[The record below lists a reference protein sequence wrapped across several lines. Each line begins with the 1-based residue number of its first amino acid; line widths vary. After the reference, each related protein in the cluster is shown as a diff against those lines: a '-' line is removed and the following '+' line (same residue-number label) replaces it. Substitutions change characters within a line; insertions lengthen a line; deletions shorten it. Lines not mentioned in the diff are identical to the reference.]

1 MNITSPAFRI
11 VPALI
16 LILTFIYPSTVTAG
30 LTGTDTLQVRLD
42 EIRVEAARITETG
55 KTAPFT
61 VSIRNRNADDARVE
75 PSLTLDRIM
84 YDVPGV
90 WINNRENP
98 ALGERISIRGMGW
111 RAAFG
116 VRGIQMYMDGVPLT
130 MPDGQTITSVVD
142 PAFISTMEIIRGPS
156 SSMWGNASGGVIM
169 LRTDRYTA
177 RPVVRVRGL
186 TGSDGLYKTDAEATF
201 RSGSISY
208 HLWGSHLRQ
217 DGFRDHSRFITTRL
231 GGNARWLISER
242 SLLSFTTTL
251 MNSPTSFNPGS
262 LTKEQASDEPRSANP
277 FNVNQ
282 RAGKINSQA
291 QLGITYRYRNDD
303 YEVNTTGY
311 GVMRDLENPL
321 AFAWIK
327 VDRIAYGLRSNVE
340 RKFEY
345 LSVAGGLDLSR
356 QIDDRTNWGN
366 SGGEQG
372 ALRLDQQET
381 VLNTAVFTAV
391 RGSYENITLST
402 ALRRDWIRYESDDS
416 FLADGDNSGSRLF
429 QAWSPSAGL
438 SYDLGRTVLFVNAG
452 TSYETPTTTELVNR
466 PDMTGGFNQDIEPE
480 RTVNFEIGMRGEI
493 GGNLLRY
500 EMAVYSM
507 SVRDRIL
514 PFRTVEG
521 GDRDFF
527 RNQGRSLHRGFEIFM
542 GITPYRST
550 LISGSYSY
558 SDNRFRSADEQLQG
572 ESLRNNTIPG
582 LPDHRY
588 TIRLEGSLYGFR
600 PSLQAERVSSY
611 YVNSLNTVKND
622 AYTVA
627 DLRISHNGIS
637 GKGFTILPFFQVSNL
652 ADVRYNSSVIIN
664 AANNRFFEPAAGRT
678 FQAGFNVIWVGE

>member
-1 MNITSPAFRI
+1 MYKSFLLLSVAL
-11 VPALI
+11 LI
-16 LILTFIYPSTVTAG
+16 LSFIVTTPLSARQ
-30 LTGTDTLQVRLD
+30 TGTDTLHVRLD

-55 KTAPFT
+55 KTAPFA
-61 VSIRNRNADDARVE
+61 VSIRNRTSEQASAE
-75 PSLTLDRIM
+75 PALTLDRIM
-84 YDVPGV
+84 FDVPGV

-130 MPDGQTITSVVD
+130 MPDGQTVTNVVD
-142 PAFISTMEIIRGPS
+142 PGFVSGMEIIRGPS

-169 LRTDRYTA
+169 LRSDRYTSQ
-177 RPVVRVRGL
+177 PVIRVRGL
-186 TGSDGLYKTDAEATF
+186 TGSDGLHKTDAEASF
-201 RSGSISY
+201 RSGSVNY
-208 HLWGSHLRQ
+208 HFWGSHLRQ

-231 GGNARWLISER
+231 GTNLRWLVNDR
-242 SLLSFTTTL
+242 SVLSLTSSL
-251 MNSPTSFNPGS
+251 VNSPTSYNPGS
-262 LTKEQASDEPRSANP
+262 LTKEQAATEPRAANL

-282 RAGKINSQA
+282 NAGKMNKQA
-291 QLGITYRYRNDD
+291 QLGITYRYRSEQ
-303 YEVNTTGY
+303 YEVSTTGY

-327 VDRIAYGLRSNVE
+327 VDRIAYGFRSKAE
-340 RKFEY
+340 RSFDVI
-345 LSVAGGLDLSR
+345 SVAGGIDLSR
-356 QIDDRTNWGN
+356 QIDDRKNWGN
-366 SGGEQG
+366 SGGERG
-372 ALRLDQQET
+372 TLRLDQKET
-381 VLNTAVFTAV
+381 VLNTAIYSAI
-391 RGSYENITLST
+391 RGTFNNVTVST
-402 ALRRDWIRYESDDS
+402 AIRRDWIRFESNDS
-416 FLADGDNSGSRLF
+416 FLSDGDNSGSRLF

-438 SYDLGRTVLFVNAG
+438 SVDFGRTVLFLNTG

-480 RTVNFEIGMRGEI
+480 RTVNIETGVRGEI

-514 PFRTVEG
+514 PFRTEEG

-527 RNQGRSLHRGFEIFM
+527 RNQGRSLHRGFEIFA

-550 LISGSYSY
+550 MISGSYSY
-558 SDNRFRSADEQLQG
+558 SSNRFRSADEQLQG
-572 ESLRNNTIPG
+572 ESLRNNNIPG

-588 TIRLEGSLYGFR
+588 NIRIEGTLYGFR
-600 PSLQAERVSSY
+600 PALQAERVSSY

-627 DLRISHNGIS
+627 DFRISHTGFT
-637 GKGFTILPFFQVSNL
+637 GKGFTILPFVQVSNFT
-652 ADVRYNSSVIIN
+652 DERYNSSVIIN
-664 AANNRFFEPAAGRT
+664 ASNNRYFEPASGRT
-678 FQAGFNVIWVGE
+678 FQAGFNVIWAGD